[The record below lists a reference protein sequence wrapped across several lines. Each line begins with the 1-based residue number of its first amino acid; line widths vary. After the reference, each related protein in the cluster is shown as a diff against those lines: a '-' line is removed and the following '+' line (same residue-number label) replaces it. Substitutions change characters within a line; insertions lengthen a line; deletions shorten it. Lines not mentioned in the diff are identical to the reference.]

1 MTNVT
6 YYKLT
11 KEVAPCFVQKIC
23 IHCNDEVFFLM
34 TQDQYDRWAKNLE
47 YAQDVFPDTAPDIR
61 EWMISGTH
69 PKCWDEM
76 FPEEDLD

>member
-1 MTNVT
+1 MSNVM
-6 YYKLT
+6 YYRLT
-11 KEVAPCFVQKIC
+11 DELIPVFYKKIC
-23 IHCNDEVFFLM
+23 IHCNNETQFLM
-34 TQDQYDRWAKNLE
+34 TQDDYDRWKVNGE
-47 YAQDVFPDTAPDIR
+47 YIQNVFPEEPKDIR

>member
-1 MTNVT
+1 
-6 YYKLT
+6 
-11 KEVAPCFVQKIC
+11 
-23 IHCNDEVFFLM
+23 M